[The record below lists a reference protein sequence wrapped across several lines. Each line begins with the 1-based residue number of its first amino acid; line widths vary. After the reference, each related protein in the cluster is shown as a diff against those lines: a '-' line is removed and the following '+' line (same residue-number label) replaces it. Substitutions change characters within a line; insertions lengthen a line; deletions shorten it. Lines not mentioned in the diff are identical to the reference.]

1 MEAASCYKV
10 GEADAS
16 GFKEYS
22 FAVQVNGNP
31 HLYQIRARSLDEAVN
46 QLGDSVTQDFRQL
59 RELGGA
65 AGAMTLVTVI
75 VGGVVLGAMAL
86 RKILNHVFG
95 VTKTPP
101 TSQEPTSQEPI
112 ALQFTHPSV
121 EDDPAVQT
129 EQSPVVSE
137 TILAPDPYPWVSVTE
152 KGVQGWRSGP
162 PGEHHWRIVVY
173 SDTPIE
179 AIRSEFAR
187 APDEN
192 PETHVQ
198 ENGVV
203 VYRFPLAA
211 LAGPRLEGSGIV
223 DVAIAPEPPPD
234 PSSLEIVA
242 ASEEAA
248 LKTLIEYFEI
258 IG

>member
-16 GFKEYS
+16 GYKEYS

-31 HLYQIRARSLDEAVN
+31 HLYQIRARSLDEAVS

-65 AGAMTLVTVI
+65 AGALTLVTVI

-86 RKILNHVFG
+86 RKIINHVFG
-95 VTKTPP
+95 AAKTPP
-101 TSQEPTSQEPI
+101 TSQEPI
-112 ALQFTHPSV
+112 ALEFTPPSG
-121 EDDPAVQT
+121 EDDTAAQS
-129 EQSPVVSE
+129 EQSPVMSE

-162 PGEHHWRIVVY
+162 VGEHHWRIVVY

-192 PETHVQ
+192 PETHAQ

-223 DVAIAPEPPPD
+223 DVAIAAEPPPD
-234 PSSLEIVA
+234 PNSLEIVA

-248 LKTLIEYFEI
+248 LKTLIKYFEA